1 MNNTT
6 ADNNADLEKYIRSNT
21 MIVFH
26 HIETSSMSP
35 VRANWRVVDLDLRV
49 KDVSRL
55 RIVDISILVSTFPLN
70 FLLSEIDS
78 CFSFF
83 LTFKPI
89 VPVAHPQV
97 LIYIVSERVGNLI
110 KRHGISQFC

>member
-26 HIETSSMSP
+26 SIGISSMSP

-49 KDVSRL
+49 KGISGL
-55 RIVDISILVSTFPLN
+55 RIVDISVLVSAFPLDS
-70 FLLSEIDS
+70 LLLEIDS

-83 LTFKPI
+83 LP
-89 VPVAHPQV
+89 
-97 LIYIVSERVGNLI
+97 L
-110 KRHGISQFC
+110 SQ